1 MCLFVW
7 SLEFVYLFFF
17 VRLCVRGFTI
27 RLQMPGPIQIGGC
40 PVYRTTRSIR
50 TIAIGSTIRTIR
62 TRNSTN
68 ESTIRNRSTIR
79 TMLARMAR

>member
-40 PVYRTTRSIR
+40 PVYRTIRSIR